1 MKHKGIVWTLFLLAL
16 GWGTAVEA
24 QNLGALAVPERQAM
38 SDTLQYALENN
49 PSNQTADWVNPDTGH
64 SGGVVPTR
72 TYSSPG
78 GEPCREFISTIII
91 AGREEQGYGTACRQ
105 PDGTWQVVSD
115 SGGSRVQSAP
125 PPARVYVYT
134 PPERYYY
141 YPSGFYDPYNI
152 FLSFGLVYRHGHHYR
167 GNFYLDGWQF
177 RTRYPGHF
185 RTRIYSSPGHHKEWW
200 RGRGDYRERDRRDFR
215 DDRRRDDRR
224 DRDRGRD
231 WDRGRDR
238 DRGHNWDRGRR

>member
-1 MKHKGIVWTLFLLAL
+1 MKQKGMVWTLLLLAL

-49 PSNQTADWVNPDTGH
+49 PSNQGADWVNPDTGR
-64 SGGVVPTR
+64 SGAVVPTR
-72 TYSSPG
+72 TFSGPA

-91 AGREEQGYGTACRQ
+91 AGREEQGYGRACRQ

-115 SGGSRVQSAP
+115 SGSRELSPP

-141 YPSGFYDPYNI
+141 YPSGFYAPYNI
-152 FLSFGLVYRHGHHYR
+152 FLSFGLVYRHGHLYP
-167 GNFYLDGWQF
+167 GSYYLDGWQF
-177 RTRYPGHF
+177 RTRYPHHF
-185 RTRIYSSPGHHKEWW
+185 RTRIYRSPLHHDDWW
-200 RGRGDYRERDRRDFR
+200 PGRGDYRGRDRHDFR

-224 DRDRGRD
+224 DRGRD
-231 WDRGRDR
+231 WDRDRDRDR
-238 DRGHNWDRGRR
+238 DRGRR